1 MKTNA
6 QITIKLN
13 EMETELNEI
22 KRKKR
27 NDLNFY
33 DFSKYEYYEDKISE
47 LEQKIKEITDKEVKQ
62 VKVIEQKIDKIYYKD
77 VELSKRDFEIINN
90 KKVYKPLYI
99 CIYEKDVLEMLENM
113 DTFYRKRRH
122 EIYVLYKGNKK
133 VLEKDKEFNKVSDEI
148 QIISMIKSW
157 VKFGTYK
164 NFIIKFDKNKRPNRK
179 GYTEILYYLT
189 IDGYIPH
196 IDILEII

>member
-1 MKTNA
+1 MN
-6 QITIKLN
+6 TIILN
-13 EMETELNEI
+13 QLETELKEV
-22 KRKKR
+22 KRQKR

-33 DFSKYEYYEDKISE
+33 DFSNCNYYDNQI
-47 LEQKIKEITDKEVKQ
+47 LEIEKRIKEIKKTQDVKLQSNIKEV
-62 VKVIEQKIDKIYYKD
+62 KIDKIYYKD
-77 VELSKRDFEIINN
+77 VELSKREYNIINN

-99 CIYEKDVLEMLENM
+99 CIYEKDVLEMLEDMNK
-113 DTFYRKRRH
+113 FYRKRRH

-157 VKFGTYK
+157 VKFGIYK
-164 NFIIKFDKNKRPNRK
+164 NFIIKFDKDERPNRED
-179 GYTEILYYLT
+179 YTEILYYLT

-196 IDILEII
+196 IDVLEII

>member
-1 MKTNA
+1 MN
-6 QITIKLN
+6 TIILN
-13 EMETELNEI
+13 QLESELKEV
-22 KRKKR
+22 KRQKR

-33 DFSKYEYYEDKISE
+33 DFSKYEFYEGKILE
-47 LEQKIKEITDKEVKQ
+47 LEQKIKEIKDKEVKQ

-77 VELSKRDFEIINN
+77 VELSKRDYNIINN

-99 CIYEKDVLEMLENM
+99 YIYQKDVLEMLDDM
-113 DTFYRKRRH
+113 YKFYSKRRH
-122 EIYVLYKGNKK
+122 EIYTLFNGNKK
-133 VLEKDKEFNKVSDEI
+133 VLSKDKEFN
-148 QIISMIKSW
+148 QICERKDAVGRIKSG

-164 NFIIKFDKNKRPNRK
+164 NKIIKFDKDERPNRED
-179 GYTEILYYLT
+179 YTEILYYLT